1 MTEDEKLTDIFR
13 SLFNQPQLVLTDEL
27 TANDVPGW
35 DSFNHVNLM
44 ITIEQEFEVSFTAD
58 EVASL
63 SNVGE
68 LRRALARK
76 LRESG
81 TTG

>member
-63 SNVGE
+63 ANVGE